1 MDKKMKSTIDLIC
14 GLCDKVDLGGEAS
27 NRYRTILSKMTPA
40 EFEEFMLSLKNG
52 EDVLYVNIPN
62 LQKKNVTFENNIK
75 VAKSLGVDFFKRLS
89 IVDQHTGKRFLTPLK
104 YAIFHLPLRR
114 QIQTIGS
121 GISVATDESKIDPTT
136 GQVVGDSQAAS
147 VSTPETF
154 ILYSK
159 GLQKS
164 IVELTKVRGGDTE
177 AMRYAYNNLNTTGSC
192 SIEEVMQLNT
202 RATSTVTLNNMLTAM
217 HIDNNI

>member
-1 MDKKMKSTIDLIC
+1 MNKKMKTTIDLIC
-14 GLCDKVDLGGEAS
+14 DLCDKVDLGGEAS
-27 NRYRTILSKMTPA
+27 KRYRTILSKMTP
-40 EFEEFMLSLKNG
+40 EEFDGFMTSLKNG

-62 LQKKNVTFENNIK
+62 LQKKHVTFENNIK

-89 IVDQHTGKRFLTPLK
+89 IVDPKTGKRFLTPLK
-104 YAIFHLPLRR
+104 YAIFHVPVRR
-114 QIQTIGS
+114 QIQTISS

-136 GQVVGDSQAAS
+136 GQVVGTSQAAS
-147 VSTPETF
+147 ISTPETF

-177 AMRYAYNNLNTTGSC
+177 AMRYAYNNLNNTGSC
-192 SIEEVMQLNT
+192 SIEEVMELGT